1 MSKLENALLDFISE
15 KQDEIASQEMAF
27 VIDAFREQFE
37 NMQSLVRLFRKNKN
51 KNGFEKGAYA
61 TISEILS
68 KQGIRKK
75 DGNVLSVSQV
85 CRYMNIVRAEKKTES
100 KNKSKAVAPAG
111 GVESQVVAKAV
122 PEPVARPGAV
132 PGATKPVVA
141 PAPMGGSDVIPAKID
156 GYQVMPELQKWEKE
170 KSFFDNWDDETEVL
184 YGQVRS
190 WVSRFANNP
199 NGPIVAICRKEFGS
213 QTGFSKSLAE
223 TVELL
228 FKLRE
233 KHKGQAHW
241 TM

>member
-27 VIDAFREQFE
+27 VIDAFREQFD
-37 NMQSLVRLFRKNKN
+37 NMQSVVRLFRKNKN
-51 KNGFEKGAYA
+51 KKGFEKGAYA

-85 CRYMNIVRAEKKTES
+85 CRYMNIVRAEKKAES
-100 KNKSKAVAPAG
+100 KRKPVAVVAP
-111 GVESQVVAKAV
+111 VVQAVAV
-122 PEPVARPGAV
+122 PELVARPGAV

-141 PAPMGGSDVIPAKID
+141 PAPVGGFDAIPEKIT
-156 GYQVMPELQKWEKE
+156 GYDPMKKLQEWEKS
-170 KSFFDNWDDETEVL
+170 KSFIDQWDDDDEIL
-184 YGQVRS
+184 YGQLRR
-190 WVSRFANNP
+190 WVFKFANDVSGQNVV
-199 NGPIVAICRKEFGS
+199 GVCRKQFPN
-213 QTGFSKSLAE
+213 QTGFSKSLAD

-228 FKLRE
+228 FKQRE
-233 KHKGQAHW
+233 KHKGHAHW